1 MKEEETKAG
10 RVSWEGPYSR
20 VRACPGTLLGHLQAR
35 GISLHTTIIHSF
47 TCSSSNH

>member
-10 RVSWEGPYSR
+10 RVSWEGPYSH
-20 VRACPGTLLGHLQAR
+20 VKACPGTLLGHLQAR